1 MINDFYMSLNASMNN
16 PKNLLKKQQS
26 CRSFKGKISINKLCL
41 PGKKSSI
48 NSRNDNHSGLST
60 RRINQKIIH
69 FSKSQVKSS
78 SVSYLPKIKDKSFSL
93 ASPHYDNEM
102 MHEKRK
108 RCLEFAGKIKLKKYI
123 RNRIFKKGAPIEEIK
138 DTSSE
143 IKRMFIDDKMEFFK
157 THLEIKQDP
166 KNQGTT
172 ASQKHTIQVNGGKVN
187 LEDLAY
193 GAKIYYRARLVEKN
207 GLVYYEF
214 DTEIGDE
221 DDELANNE
229 SKLKKDNKIME
240 LIKNYRKKE
249 LNNLKLGKLGRT
261 TKMKIKS
268 DVTKDKNIYRNLFH
282 VLLPSLKRQCKLS

>member
-1 MINDFYMSLNASMNN
+1 M
-16 PKNLLKKQQS
+16 
-26 CRSFKGKISINKLCL
+26 
-41 PGKKSSI
+41 
-48 NSRNDNHSGLST
+48 
-60 RRINQKIIH
+60 
-69 FSKSQVKSS
+69 
-78 SVSYLPKIKDKSFSL
+78 
-93 ASPHYDNEM
+93 
-102 MHEKRK
+102 
-108 RCLEFAGKIKLKKYI
+108 
-123 RNRIFKKGAPIEEIK
+123 
-138 DTSSE
+138 
-143 IKRMFIDDKMEFFK
+143 
-157 THLEIKQDP
+157 
-166 KNQGTT
+166 
-172 ASQKHTIQVNGGKVN
+172 
-187 LEDLAY
+187 EDLAY

-282 VLLPSLKRQCKLS
+282 VFLPSLKRQCKLS